1 MLVLT
6 RKVQEQIQVGDN
18 ITITIIRVKGQSV
31 RVGIEA
37 PRNVRVMRS
46 ELSESNALSHE
57 TDASDALPYDE
68 SAAGQAREKDTA
80 ALPSDRPQSM
90 LREESEVVG
99 PRRIPAGNP
108 LEARVSGSR
117 SGPLASRVARQAVAD
132 MLELTKN

>member
-46 ELSESNALSHE
+46 ELSNGLTHE
-57 TDASDALPYDE
+57 TDASDALPRDASAE
-68 SAAGQAREKDTA
+68 GQVREQAHSVSNPVEQTPSAA
-80 ALPSDRPQSM
+80 
-90 LREESEVVG
+90 REEETVGEVVG
-99 PRRIPAGNP
+99 PRRI
-108 LEARVSGSR
+108 SGSR
-117 SGPLASRVARQAVAD
+117 IGPLASRVARQTVAE
-132 MLELTKN
+132 MLAMN